1 MFVYGLRSTY
11 YFGCLCEI
19 IILLRFVG
27 MQNDKSSSELPAK
40 NISPVIEN
48 PVSIKHFVPKIGLLH
63 HKESTQMILCKPK
76 LMPLKSVT
84 LEKLQKMQSEA
95 EKKLSNR

>member
-1 MFVYGLRSTY
+1 
-11 YFGCLCEI
+11 
-19 IILLRFVG
+19 
-27 MQNDKSSSELPAK
+27 MQNDNNSSSELPAE
-40 NISPVIEN
+40 NIPPIIEN
-48 PVSIKHFVPKIGLLH
+48 SASIKHFIPKVGLLH